1 MKEEFWTCTNATVVP
16 VFKYGLLMQLMVM
29 TAKADKTPL
38 GSPVEPTVSGRKDS
52 TPHLLDSETTTFLPS
67 LS

>member
-1 MKEEFWTCTNATVVP
+1 VP